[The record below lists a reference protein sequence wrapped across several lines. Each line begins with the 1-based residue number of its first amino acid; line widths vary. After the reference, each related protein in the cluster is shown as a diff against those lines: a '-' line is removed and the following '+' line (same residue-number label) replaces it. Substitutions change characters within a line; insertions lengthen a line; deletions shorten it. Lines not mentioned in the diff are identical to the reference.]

1 MTISLFVTM
10 MTKVPLT
17 REEERKKKMK
27 SEKQT
32 ARRLRED
39 GRAKGSLED
48 NKE

>member
-17 REEERKKKMK
+17 REEERKKTK